1 MNDRSLQQAI
11 TFDKNE
17 LRVFSV
23 KATSAD
29 IALTE
34 KYANRFH
41 ALLAENL
48 SVLNSEDYEIIIEMI
63 EKTTAII
70 EKTKKDFQD
79 IEEGQYFKFH
89 NMIT

>member
-1 MNDRSLQQAI
+1 M
-11 TFDKNE
+11 
-17 LRVFSV
+17 
-23 KATSAD
+23 KATSAG

-34 KYANRFH
+34 KYANCFH

-70 EKTKKDFQD
+70 EQPKKDFQD
-79 IEEGQYFKFH
+79 IEEG
-89 NMIT
+89 